1 MNEGWLSYKSPA
13 CQLLSVCMIFRLS
26 AAEQVGIMYNALL
39 HAAVPFASFMCWK
52 FSQNDCG
59 TSLIYFWRMSL
70 IYFWRMLIKK
80 HLSLRGESQVA
91 LGRPLPLLWRGP
103 L

>member
-59 TSLIYFWRMSL
+59 TSINVIDLFLEDVIDLFL
-70 IYFWRMLIKK
+70 
-80 HLSLRGESQVA
+80 EDVN
-91 LGRPLPLLWRGP
+91 
-103 L
+103 

>member
-59 TSLIYFWRMSL
+59 TSLIYFWRM
-70 IYFWRMLIKK
+70 LIKK